1 MAEIN
6 IIKRGSKDFILID
19 GEKAGFLYDSDLRR
33 MNLENGQ
40 VLDDGAVD
48 ELREMLYRRTFNKAC
63 SYLETAEYCG
73 AEIRFKLKHSDF
85 ADDMIER
92 VIEELYE
99 MKYLD
104 DRRYAEVYIRSYT
117 PTKGRKLI
125 ESELLFKKIDREI
138 ISEAFDEYL
147 ETAEYDEDKIIDDI
161 IRKKYGSLDMSDIKV
176 RSRIISYFSRKGFNL
191 DKVNNHLT

>member
-33 MNLENGQ
+33 MNLEDGQ

-125 ESELLFKKIDREI
+125 ESELLFKKIDCACREFADL
-138 ISEAFDEYL
+138 ISELRNQLTLCTIGAIHIHRN
-147 ETAEYDEDKIIDDI
+147 T
-161 IRKKYGSLDMSDIKV
+161 SL
-176 RSRIISYFSRKGFNL
+176 L
-191 DKVNNHLT
+191 